1 MNMDVI
7 YVVLSVMAVMFVV
20 IMWLL
25 GPLMAE
31 CWEIMM
37 LPIGAGLQWVACKA
51 QVFARIAWEKGRM
64 LESNGK
70 IASAR
75 RSS

>member
-1 MNMDVI
+1 MDVI
-7 YVVLSVMAVMFVV
+7 YVVLSVMAVLFFV
-20 IMWLL
+20 ILWFL

-51 QVFARIAWEKGRM
+51 QVFARIAWEKGRR
-64 LESNGK
+64 LENSGK
-70 IASAR
+70 IANAR